1 MSKIFYHIILNT
13 SQTQADAV
21 TGILYS
27 HSCLGLEET
36 DNKDSV
42 QLKAYFPNQKKRI
55 DALSAELKKK
65 FPNLTTEISTV
76 DMASLQFQPKPFEPI
91 EIAPSI
97 WVVPPA
103 DLETT
108 GGVARSVACGVL
120 LGAPTG
126 TRRDR
131 TRSCPHITITIRPG
145 MAFGTGRHES
155 SQLCAQAICEIKN
168 PQSKTLLD
176 VGTGSGILV
185 ILAHQRG
192 FKKVDAVEIDPDA
205 RQNTLENFE
214 LNKIHDVKVDGITIG
229 GWTTA
234 MWMRPGMRDY
244 EAKNVVA
251 IGGPVVLSR
260 TAVVGGNVVSLGGV
274 IVMAR
279 DAEVGG
285 SLTEINSSNLYD
297 TLTTAL
303 SAEWEGWSWI
313 FAVISLAIFLVIIV
327 LALLIVALLPKP
339 VRVVADAISA
349 VRDCVSDSIDE
360 RAD

>member
-214 LNKIHDVKVDGITIG
+214 LNKIHDIQLFENIDSVTKKYDIVVANIDPPTLISLHDKLLDCLKPKGILILSGITQEQSKTIEKTFKNLQPKQKKNLGEWWCYIYGYYIG
-229 GWTTA
+229 YKG
-234 MWMRPGMRDY
+234 
-244 EAKNVVA
+244 
-251 IGGPVVLSR
+251 
-260 TAVVGGNVVSLGGV
+260 
-274 IVMAR
+274 
-279 DAEVGG
+279 
-285 SLTEINSSNLYD
+285 
-297 TLTTAL
+297 
-303 SAEWEGWSWI
+303 
-313 FAVISLAIFLVIIV
+313 AVIRCP
-327 LALLIVALLPKP
+327 AL
-339 VRVVADAISA
+339 
-349 VRDCVSDSIDE
+349 
-360 RAD
+360 